1 MSTGTTPCGK
11 VCLRVSDKELEGKHI
26 ALIGLGTSQI
36 DYVIARENSVSWD
49 ETWGCGSSAAAFRL
63 DRLFMMDP
71 ASRFFDTE
79 DAGKQTEIMREI
91 LPELKIPV
99 YSCELDDRVPS
110 IVEYPVNEV
119 VAATRCAYMNNTVAY
134 AIAFAYWRKVAHI
147 DLFGIDFSYKG
158 NLHFAEAGRAC
169 VEFWLSK
176 CIEAGI
182 KVGVSPRSSL
192 LDSDVPMHER
202 LYGYHRLEDPKVAVP
217 DGDEWFVCQKSEMET
232 LIERGE
238 TTIQSVPTPPEP
250 FKG

>member
-134 AIAFAYWRKVAHI
+134 AIAFAYWRKVARI

>member
-1 MSTGTTPCGK
+1 MEPI
-11 VCLRVSDKELEGKHI
+11 KELEGAHV

-36 DYVIARENSVSWD
+36 DYVIGRENSVEWD
-49 ETWGCGSSAAAFRL
+49 ETWGCGSSAAVFQL

-79 DAGKQTEIMREI
+79 DAGKQTDVMRKI
-91 LPELKIPV
+91 LPELQIPI
-99 YSCELDDRVPS
+99 YSCELDDRVPG

-134 AIAFAYWRKVAHI
+134 AVAFAYWNNVKQI

-158 NLHFAEAGRAC
+158 NLHFAEAGRSC

-176 CIEAGI
+176 CIEKKI

-192 LDSDVPMHER
+192 LDSDVPMEDR
-202 LYGYHRLEDPKVAVP
+202 LYGYHRLDDPKIAIP
-217 DGDEWFVCQKSEMET
+217 DKDEWFVCNKSEMDQMIET
-232 LIERGE
+232 GK
-238 TTIQSVPTPPEP
+238 TTIQTVPRPPEP